1 MARQHQSL
9 YFIAFCILI
18 MVKKEPQTTKL
29 TNRKKKIM
37 AYKNNERVSLLK
49 LFLQKFIVSKGQR
62 CMGSLQLLAAFL
74 FVAVFEFKNFASVTY
89 CRIKNA
95 LPVIMPVAPKTP
107 SYPFTDSSTCVAIF
121 VLFTQVLKT
130 YLFAYGL
137 VNGLATLIC
146 SIVFASSH

>member
-1 MARQHQSL
+1 
-9 YFIAFCILI
+9 
-18 MVKKEPQTTKL
+18 
-29 TNRKKKIM
+29 M
-37 AYKNNERVSLLK
+37 AYKNNKRVSLLK

-62 CMGSLQLLAAFL
+62 CIGSLQLVAAFL
-74 FVAVFEFKNFASVTY
+74 FVAVFEFKNLASVTY
-89 CRIKNA
+89 CRIRNA
-95 LPVIMPVAPKTP
+95 LPVIIPVAPETP